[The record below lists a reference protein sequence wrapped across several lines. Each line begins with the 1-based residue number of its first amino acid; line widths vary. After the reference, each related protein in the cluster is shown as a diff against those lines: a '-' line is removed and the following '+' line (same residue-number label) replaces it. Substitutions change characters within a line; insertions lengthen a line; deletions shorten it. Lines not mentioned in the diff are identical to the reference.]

1 MTSYST
7 QQVEKILDIS
17 TRKLDHL
24 IRSGVLPPGPG
35 SGQKRRWTEDT
46 IRRLDVAKALD
57 DASPQIGHEG
67 MSLWPVLAAAALKGP
82 EPMIGWVRVGNAN
95 ELEYFSVLAPPTDGL
110 FAFWKGLRVET
121 EAKKVEAAEAAEGT
135 EEAV

>member
-1 MTSYST
+1 MTNYST

-35 SGQKRRWTEDT
+35 SGQRRSWTEDI
-46 IRRLDVAKALD
+46 IRRLSVAKALD

-67 MSLWPVLAAAALKGP
+67 MSLWPVLAAATLRGEKPRIGAVRIGNDNSVEYYDALTP
-82 EPMIGWVRVGNAN
+82 PM
-95 ELEYFSVLAPPTDGL
+95 DGL
-110 FAFWKGLRVET
+110 FAWWGGLKI
-121 EAKKVEAAEAAEGT
+121 EAQD
-135 EEAV
+135 